1 VVYERPTP
9 EWPGESGFI
18 TADTVRRH
26 LDVSDG
32 RQIFVTGPPVMV
44 SAIENVLDQL
54 GVDAGRR
61 RIERF
66 ASTA

>member
-1 VVYERPTP
+1 
-9 EWPGESGFI
+9 
-18 TADTVRRH
+18 
-26 LDVSDG
+26 VSDG

-54 GVDAGRR
+54 GVDEGRR

-66 ASTA
+66 ASPT